1 MMKVKDIMSPISQ
14 YLSPDETL
22 QQAVVKMR
30 TAKRLERRPGV
41 KGLVVLD
48 EEKNL
53 VGILSI
59 KDVLRASIPVYM
71 DIKLSIFS
79 WDGMLEEMAKR
90 VACKKVK
97 EFMST
102 EVITVADDSS
112 LMTCADLLIKKNMQ
126 RLPVVNQE
134 KKVVG
139 IVYIRDVFN
148 IISQIFVDQAE
159 CKI

>member
-1 MMKVKDIMSPISQ
+1 MKVKDIMNPITE
-14 YLSPDETL
+14 YLSPEDTL
-22 QQAVVKMR
+22 QQAAIKMR
-30 TAKRLERRPGV
+30 TTRRPDGQGV

-53 VGILSI
+53 SGILSV
-59 KDVLRASIPVYM
+59 KDVLRAAIPEYL
-71 DIKLSIFS
+71 DIKLSVFS

-90 VACKKVK
+90 VACKTVK

-102 EVITVADDSS
+102 EVFTVSEDAS
-112 LMTCADLLIKKNMQ
+112 LMNCADLLIKKNMQ

-148 IISQIFVDQAE
+148 VISQIFLDQMG
-159 CKI
+159 CGV

>member
-1 MMKVKDIMSPISQ
+1 MKVQDIMSPISQ

-30 TAKRLERRPGV
+30 TARRLERRPGV

-59 KDVLRASIPVYM
+59 KDVLRASIPVYL

-79 WDGMLEEMAKR
+79 WDGMLEEMARR

-102 EVITVADDSS
+102 KVITVAEDAS
-112 LMTCADLLIKKNMQ
+112 LMACADLLIKKNMQ

-148 IISQIFVDQAE
+148 IISQIFVDQDE
-159 CKI
+159 CKV